1 MIYLYCA
8 AILLCIACSAFF
20 SASEMAFSSA
30 NQVRLENAAEDG
42 DRRARTASDI
52 LGRFD
57 DALSAILVGNNLVNI
72 AASSLGSL
80 VAIFAF
86 GPNYAWVSTVV
97 ITVLVIIFGETIP
110 KIVAQKNANRLSGAF
125 APALRFL
132 MALFRPVTLLVVFL
146 VNFITKRMK
155 GEQSADEDSAVD
167 ELHSIIETAEDEEIL
182 DEGESELVNAAIDF
196 SETSVQEVM
205 TARVDIV
212 AINIDDTPE
221 EISEIIENSPYSRIP
236 VFEDHKDNI
245 IGILAVNH
253 YLKALI
259 DDPGADIRPLLMPV
273 SYVYKTMKLPDVLE
287 QLKEAKQHLAVVTDE
302 YGGTLGVVSLED
314 VLEELVGEI
323 WDETDV
329 VEPEMKE
336 IAEGVYE
343 IGGDTQFSEFAEL
356 MGWDEDELDVESETV
371 GGWCIEMMDEFPKVG
386 DSFDFRG
393 VRVTILEADEHR
405 VLRIRTGTFT
415 EREERLR

>member
-52 LGRFD
+52 LGHFD

-110 KIVAQKNANRLSGAF
+110 KIVAQKNANRLSEAF

-182 DEGESELVNAAIDF
+182 DEGESELVNAAENPEYIYQALQAAYQN
-196 SETSVQEVM
+196 TV
-205 TARVDIV
+205 RLVDELKSLFN
-212 AINIDDTPE
+212 NIRA
-221 EISEIIENSPYSRIP
+221 YYRRIP
-236 VFEDHKDNI
+236 GEDDVNI
-245 IGILAVNH
+245 LLAEH
-253 YLKALI
+253 F
-259 DDPGADIRPLLMPV
+259 
-273 SYVYKTMKLPDVLE
+273 
-287 QLKEAKQHLAVVTDE
+287 DE
-302 YGGTLGVVSLED
+302 Y
-314 VLEELVGEI
+314 
-323 WDETDV
+323 
-329 VEPEMKE
+329 KE
-336 IAEGVYE
+336 KAKILQVWHNIYAYAY
-343 IGGDTQFSEFAEL
+343 IMHL
-356 MGWDEDELDVESETV
+356 
-371 GGWCIEMMDEFPKVG
+371 K
-386 DSFDFRG
+386 R
-393 VRVTILEADEHR
+393 TIYACCYR
-405 VLRIRTGTFT
+405 SCSK
-415 EREERLR
+415 